1 MKVGA
6 GLALMLAAA
15 LVQVTWASQLEIAG
29 AFPNLV
35 LIAVVG
41 LTWTQGVRSGLLW
54 ACAGGVLLDLNAPGP
69 LGAHALGLL
78 AGAYVTGFWAR
89 NLDRHSPLHPAG
101 AAALSTILYSLV
113 VVGTDDAIG
122 LPIPPL
128 RTAVALTIAAA
139 LYNGALMPLAL
150 TALRR
155 ITAGLHWEH
164 AAA

>member
-1 MKVGA
+1 MKVIS

-69 LGAHALGLL
+69 LGPHALALL

-89 NLDRHSPLHPAG
+89 NLDRDSPLHPAG

-113 VVGTDDAIG
+113 LVGTDDAIG
-122 LPIPPL
+122 LPIPPF

-139 LYNGALMPLAL
+139 LYNAALMPLTL
-150 TALRR
+150 VALRR
-155 ITAGLHWEH
+155 VTNGLHLDR
-164 AAA
+164 ATQ

>member
-1 MKVGA
+1 MKVVA

-15 LVQVTWASQLEIAG
+15 LVQVTWASKLEIAG
-29 AFPNLV
+29 AFPNIV

-69 LGAHALGLL
+69 LGPHALALL

-89 NLDRHSPLHPAG
+89 NLDRDSPLHPAG

-113 VVGTDDAIG
+113 LVGTDDAIG
-122 LPIPPL
+122 LPIPPF
-128 RTAVALTIAAA
+128 RTALALTIAAA
-139 LYNGALMPLAL
+139 AYNAALMPLAL
-150 TALRR
+150 VALRR
-155 ITAGLHWEH
+155 ITVGLHWEH

>member
-1 MKVGA
+1 MKVIS

-69 LGAHALGLL
+69 LGPHALALL

-89 NLDRHSPLHPAG
+89 NLDRDSPLHPAG

-113 VVGTDDAIG
+113 LVGTDDAIG
-122 LPIPPL
+122 LPIPPF

-139 LYNGALMPLAL
+139 LYNAALMPLAL
-150 TALRR
+150 VAIRR

>member
-1 MKVGA
+1 MKVIS

-41 LTWTQGVRSGLLW
+41 LTWTEGVRSGLLW
-54 ACAGGVLLDLNAPGP
+54 ACAGGVLLGLNAPGP
-69 LGAHALGLL
+69 LGPHALALL

-89 NLDRHSPLHPAG
+89 NLDRDSPLHPAG

-113 VVGTDDAIG
+113 LVGTDDATG
-122 LPIPPL
+122 LPIPPF
-128 RTAVALTIAAA
+128 RTALALAIAAA
-139 LYNGALMPLAL
+139 AYNAALTPLAL
-150 TALRR
+150 AALRR
-155 ITAGLHWEH
+155 VTNGLRWER
-164 AAA
+164 ATS

>member
-1 MKVGA
+1 MKLAA

-15 LVQVTWASQLEIAG
+15 LVQVTWASHLEIAG

-69 LGAHALGLL
+69 LGPHALALL

-89 NLDRHSPLHPAG
+89 NLDRDSPLHPAG

-113 VVGTDDAIG
+113 LVGTDDAIG
-122 LPIPPL
+122 LPIPPF

-139 LYNGALMPLAL
+139 LYNAALMPLAL
-150 TALRR
+150 VAIRR

>member
-1 MKVGA
+1 MEVIS

-69 LGAHALGLL
+69 LGPHALALL

-89 NLDRHSPLHPAG
+89 DLDRERSLYAIG
-101 AAALSTILYSLV
+101 AVACATVLYSLV
-113 VVGTDDAIG
+113 LIG
-122 LPIPPL
+122 ADGVL
-128 RTAVALTIAAA
+128 
-139 LYNGALMPLAL
+139 G
-150 TALRR
+150 
-155 ITAGLHWEH
+155 
-164 AAA
+164 